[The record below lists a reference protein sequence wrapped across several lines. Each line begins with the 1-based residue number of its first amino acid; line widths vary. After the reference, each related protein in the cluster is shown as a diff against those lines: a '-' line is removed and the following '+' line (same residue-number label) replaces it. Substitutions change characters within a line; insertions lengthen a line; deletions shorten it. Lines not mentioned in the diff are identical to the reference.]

1 MQSSSSI
8 EEMVA
13 SIRSVSQIQDENNKT
28 MQELLVLSTKAK
40 ELVQN
45 ATAVNTQ
52 VQDESEGSIEAA
64 SIIQNIASQT
74 SLLAMNA
81 AIEAAHA
88 GEAGKGFAVVADEIR
103 KLAEESSSQG
113 QIITTVLK
121 SVKAKIANISEATV
135 DLIRSSRI
143 CKVVLQNW
151 TSRSA

>member
-1 MQSSSSI
+1 
-8 EEMVA
+8 
-13 SIRSVSQIQDENNKT
+13 

>member
-13 SIRSVSQIQDENNKT
+13 RIRSVSQIQDENNKT

-88 GEAGKGFAVVADEIR
+88 EEAGKGFAVVADEIR

-113 QIITTVLK
+113 QSITTVLK

>member
-13 SIRSVSQIQDENNKT
+13 RIRSVSQIQDENNKT

-113 QIITTVLK
+113 QSITTVLK

>member
-1 MQSSSSI
+1 
-8 EEMVA
+8 
-13 SIRSVSQIQDENNKT
+13 
-28 MQELLVLSTKAK
+28 
-40 ELVQN
+40 
-45 ATAVNTQ
+45 
-52 VQDESEGSIEAA
+52 
-64 SIIQNIASQT
+64 
-74 SLLAMNA
+74 MNA

-113 QIITTVLK
+113 QSITTVLK

>member
-13 SIRSVSQIQDENNKT
+13 RIRSVSQIQDENNKT

-52 VQDESEGSIEAA
+52 VQDKSEGSIEAA

-113 QIITTVLK
+113 QSITTVLK